1 MLLKKSRI
9 AWRPRISALSPP
21 AGLSGARSVASL
33 AHGTC
38 DMSFAAMP
46 SKYAFTLCR
55 ELSFITAS
63 SQSYWE
69 VRIHQG
75 TSVIE
80 HNRLS
85 RKKAMPHHVTAVT
98 FCNVRTVTRLRIGV
112 QPACTNVDL
121 GSSSKQKDIVPA
133 DRERL
138 GPILQ
143 KPQRRPPANYPT

>member
-1 MLLKKSRI
+1 MVLLLENFVVFNAKCVEDVKGLAVCEANLGLPGNPVIIVCVVMQEFNAADCGQNAVEKSRI

-63 SQSYWE
+63 LQS
-69 VRIHQG
+69 
-75 TSVIE
+75 
-80 HNRLS
+80 
-85 RKKAMPHHVTAVT
+85 
-98 FCNVRTVTRLRIGV
+98 
-112 QPACTNVDL
+112 
-121 GSSSKQKDIVPA
+121 
-133 DRERL
+133 
-138 GPILQ
+138 
-143 KPQRRPPANYPT
+143 